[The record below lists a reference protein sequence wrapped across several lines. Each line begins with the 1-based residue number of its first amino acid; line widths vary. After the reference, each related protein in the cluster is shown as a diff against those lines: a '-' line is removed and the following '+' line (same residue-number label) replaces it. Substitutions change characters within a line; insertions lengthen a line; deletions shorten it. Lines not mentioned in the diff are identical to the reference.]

1 MISQCAVSRC
11 FIIPVRSQITP
22 RKFHEKCF
30 HVMGFDNNKSDV
42 IHTKRGLA
50 GTRKII
56 LGSFSFACFGGGE
69 VTVRFEDVLYAKGEK
84 NCVVSLYDE
93 EKQNSLYSF
102 YLCYVF
108 VQVLKK

>member
-1 MISQCAVSRC
+1 MIFQCAVSKC

-30 HVMGFDNNKSDV
+30 HVMGFDNNNSDV

-50 GTRKII
+50 GTPKII
-56 LGSFSFACFGGGE
+56 LGSFFFACFGGGE
-69 VTVRFEDVLYAKGEK
+69 VTFRFEDVWHADREK
-84 NCVVSLYDE
+84 SCDDE

-102 YLCYVF
+102 YLCFVF